1 MILIYYGNEIDKKAK
16 IKQVVETMNLSYIE
30 IGDSELEKPLK
41 EIQKSSR
48 NLEGRH
54 PLFLYFREEAHQT
67 VQEFEKRLGFTV
79 PRKAMQNE
87 FNQNWRLMDLMNEI
101 SEEAEYFALRE
112 HLYDLIRKA
121 DMERMKTDEEYSKLM
136 SAGYGL
142 FEQDDVPKDLL
153 TFAIELIEKETSKK

>member
-1 MILIYYGNEIDKKAK
+1 MILIYYGKEIDKRSQIQK
-16 IKQVVETMNLSYIE
+16 VLESMNLSYIE

-41 EIQKSSR
+41 EIQESS
-48 NLEGRH
+48 LDLSGCH
-54 PLFLYFREEAHQT
+54 PLFLYFRNEEHAT

-87 FNQNWRLMDLMNEI
+87 LNQDWRLMDLMKEI
-101 SEEAEYFALRE
+101 QEESEYFILRE
-112 HLYDLIRKA
+112 HLYDLIQQV
-121 DMERMKTDEEYSKLM
+121 DMERMKQDEEYAKLM

-153 TFAIELIEKETSKK
+153 AFAIELIEKETSKN